1 MAAVPTASA
10 TPARPAGAHA
20 RPPYGRFRRSPL
32 ASAALH
38 LTLIAASV
46 TAVFPVVWLILT
58 SIKPR
63 NAWQSTTV
71 ELFSDPTLDNY
82 AQVLTETSFLR
93 WLANSLIVSALT
105 TVIAVII
112 AASTGYA
119 VSRFRFPGF
128 RSIMWMLLVTQM
140 FPVAILIVPI
150 YNLMAGLGLINQLP
164 GLVIAYLTSAV
175 PFCAWMMKGYFDSV
189 PVSIDEAG
197 RLDGLTPFGTFWRLI
212 LPLSKP
218 GLAVAAFYAFITA
231 WAEVA
236 YATAFMTGDDK
247 YTLAVG
253 LAQFVG
259 QHKAEW
265 GLLTASAVLIAVP
278 AAVVFLLVQR
288 HLVTGLTAG
297 ATKS

>member
-1 MAAVPTASA
+1 MTTTSR
-10 TPARPAGAHA
+10 TRARA
-20 RPPYGRFRRSPL
+20 RSRGRGERGPL
-32 ASAALH
+32 ASIALH
-38 LTLIAASV
+38 ATLLL
-46 TAVFPVVWLILT
+46 AVAVSIFPVVWLVLT
-58 SIKPR
+58 SLKPR
-63 NAWQSTTV
+63 EGWLSTEL
-71 ELFSDPTLDNY
+71 ELFRDPSLENY
-82 AQVLTETSFLR
+82 ARVLGETHFPTWMWNSVLVSGLTMILGVFL
-93 WLANSLIVSALT
+93 
-105 TVIAVII
+105 
-112 AASTGYA
+112 AATTGYA
-119 VSRFRFPGF
+119 VSRFRFAGY
-128 RSIMWMLLVTQM
+128 RSVMWLLLVTQM
-140 FPVAILIVPI
+140 FPVAILIVPL
-150 YNLMAGLGLINQLP
+150 YNLMAGLGLLNQIP
-164 GLVIAYLTSAV
+164 GLVIAYMTVAV

>member
-1 MAAVPTASA
+1 MAAVPAASA
-10 TPARPAGAHA
+10 TPARPAGARP

-32 ASAALH
+32 ASVALH
-38 LTLIAASV
+38 LTLIAASLA
-46 TAVFPVVWLILT
+46 AVFPVAWLILT

-71 ELFSDPTLDNY
+71 ELFTDPTLDNY
-82 AQVLTETSFLR
+82 VQVLTETSFLR
-93 WLANSLIVSALT
+93 WLANSLIVAALT
-105 TVIAVII
+105 TVIAVVI

-119 VSRFRFPGF
+119 VSRFRFPGY